1 MFPSSVPTQITPSF
15 TSEGAIVR
23 IVPRACFESFSSGR
37 TRVRS
42 SLTVSQLVPL
52 SLVFSKNCVPRYR
65 RCGSCGE
72 KTIGMVQLNRYLL
85 PNGTAAGETS
95 RTCPVVF
102 DNRTTLPPGPAL
114 YTTSGSSGSG
124 IVYPLSPGPTGYQSR
139 SVICPL
145 FPRRSRVV
153 RPEQPA
159 FFLFRLH
166 NYIHA
171 LSVVS
176 RRNRNSRSPPV
187 SFGKSVPH

>member
-1 MFPSSVPTQITPSF
+1 MFPSSVPTHITPSF

-42 SLTVSQLVPL
+42 SLTVSQLVPP
-52 SLVFSKNCVPRYR
+52 SLVFSKNCVPRYS

-85 PNGTAAGETS
+85 PNETAAGEMS

-124 IVYPLSPGPTGYQSR
+124 IVYPLSPGPTGDRKSTRLNSSHGYISYA
-139 SVICPL
+139 VFCL
-145 FPRRSRVV
+145 KKKKRRFV
-153 RPEQPA
+153 Q
-159 FFLFRLH
+159 FLIKKKKKIYAR
-166 NYIHA
+166 I
-171 LSVVS
+171 
-176 RRNRNSRSPPV
+176 R
-187 SFGKSVPH
+187 

>member
-42 SLTVSQLVPL
+42 SLTVSQLVPP
-52 SLVFSKNCVPRYR
+52 SLVFSKNCVPRYS

-85 PNGTAAGETS
+85 PNGTAAGEMS

-145 FPRRSRVV
+145 FPRLAI
-153 RPEQPA
+153 PA
-159 FFLFRLH
+159 VP
-166 NYIHA
+166 
-171 LSVVS
+171 LSCCG
-176 RRNRNSRSPPV
+176 PYTQ
-187 SFGKSVPH
+187 